1 MQQSNASNFNILN
14 LGGGAEFKQIVM
26 SMLGFINTG
35 EMVKVIEVE
44 ASGLNPV
51 GFVSVKP
58 LVYRTD
64 ADNNNVELGI
74 IHNVPYFRLQGG
86 SNAVVIDPEVGDIG
100 FCGFCS
106 RDISLFKRI
115 REMAAQ
121 NTSRISD
128 ISDAFFFGGWN
139 NKAPEQYVYF
149 KDNEVH
155 IKATTKVIIDA
166 PMTEVENNM
175 LVKGSLVAVGTVTSQ
190 TDIIDTVGSMSK
202 MREQYNGHDHMEQG
216 DGQPTS
222 KPNTEMN

>member
-26 SMLGFINTG
+26 SMLGSINTG

-58 LVYRTD
+58 LIYRTD

-86 SNAVVIDPEVGDIG
+86 VNAVIIDPEIGDIG

-128 ISDAFFFGGWN
+128 ISDAFFFGGWS
-139 NKAPEQYVYF
+139 NKAPEQYIQFLESGINIKSTGDVNINGLTI
-149 KDNEVH
+149 KPDGTLVLKNGVIVDTH
-155 IKATTKVIIDA
+155 IHSQGNDSAGNSQVDT
-166 PMTEVENNM
+166 
-175 LVKGSLVAVGTVTSQ
+175 GVGH
-190 TDIIDTVGSMSK
+190 
-202 MREQYNGHDHMEQG
+202 N
-216 DGQPTS
+216 
-222 KPNTEMN
+222 